1 MTDLNIPNM
10 DSEELHYQVD
20 QLFAKYFRFN
30 GKEMS
35 RSEILFFEDIR
46 SFVMIHFDKLMASRA
61 CEVKRRGK

>member
-46 SFVMIHFDKLMASRA
+46 SFVMIQFDKLMASRA
-61 CEVKRRGK
+61 CEVKRGK